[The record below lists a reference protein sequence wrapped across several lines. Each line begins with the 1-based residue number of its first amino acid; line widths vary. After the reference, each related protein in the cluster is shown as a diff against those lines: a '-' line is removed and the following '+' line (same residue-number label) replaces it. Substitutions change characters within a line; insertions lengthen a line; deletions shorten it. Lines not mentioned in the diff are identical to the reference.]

1 MIDTHTHLYAAEF
14 DNDQVETIER
24 ALEAGVKR
32 FYLPA
37 IDSTFTQKMYALEQ
51 QFPEYIFLMAGLH
64 PTHVNENY
72 KTELAHV
79 KQQLSERTFVAIGEI
94 GIDLYW
100 DKTFLAQQQQAFR
113 EQIALAKHYKLP
125 IVIHSRDSF
134 DEIFEILEAEKS
146 DDLYGIFHCFTGTYE
161 QALRAIGLGFVLGIG
176 GVATFKN
183 GKIADYLAQIPIE
196 HIVLET
202 DSPYLAPVPHRG
214 KRNESSYIRLI
225 AEKVAEI
232 YNLPFETI
240 VQKTTEN
247 ALLILQ
253 KNQ

>member
-14 DNDQVETIER
+14 DNDQSETIER
-24 ALEAGVKR
+24 ALKAGVKR

-37 IDSTFTQKMYALEQ
+37 IDSTFTQKMYALEE

-100 DKTFLAQQQQAFR
+100 DKKFLTQQQQAFR

-134 DEIFEILEAEKS
+134 AEIFEILEVEKS

-161 QALRAIGLGFVLGIG
+161 QALRAIRLGFMLGIG

-225 AEKVAEI
+225 AEKIAEI

-240 VQKTTEN
+240 VQETTKN
-247 ALLILQ
+247 ALQIF
-253 KNQ
+253 KKK